1 MPSVSVIVAVF
12 NRAATLQSC
21 LDSIFAQTF
30 QPLEI
35 IVCDGGSN
43 DGSREILASN
53 RARLSYWQSQP
64 DRGVPH
70 AWNTALMHATGEWV
84 CFLGAD
90 DRFAQPTTLATLLH
104 AARDPAVNYV
114 SGQALMLDERGRVRG
129 LMGTRWD
136 WERMKRYQHI
146 AHPGSLHRRDL
157 FARYG
162 DFDEAYPI
170 AFDYD
175 FLLRVGR
182 NIKAAFV
189 AEPVTMMGSCGQSN
203 TQTWRAFRENRRI
216 HAAHPEIGSTAAAI
230 NHIVAAAKQIAHT
243 IIAQL

>member
-1 MPSVSVIVAVF
+1 
-12 NRAATLQSC
+12 
-21 LDSIFAQTF
+21 
-30 QPLEI
+30 
-35 IVCDGGSN
+35 
-43 DGSREILASN
+43 
-53 RARLSYWQSQP
+53 
-64 DRGVPH
+64 
-70 AWNTALMHATGEWV
+70 
-84 CFLGAD
+84 
-90 DRFAQPTTLATLLH
+90 
-104 AARDPAVNYV
+104 
-114 SGQALMLDERGRVRG
+114 
-129 LMGTRWD
+129 
-136 WERMKRYQHI
+136 MKRYQHI